1 MIVVYKV
8 MPEDG
13 EVEFAALESAVKE
26 GVSSYKDDVQ
36 VLETSSQEV
45 GFGLK
50 ACRIKFQLDENHGSE
65 ELENK
70 LKELPEVGDVVLE
83 VMDRL

>member
-13 EVEFAALESAVKE
+13 EIEFSALESATKA
-26 GVSSYKDDVQ
+26 GVAAYDESVE
-36 VLETSSQEV
+36 VLETSSENV
-45 GFGLK
+45 GFGLQ
-50 ACRIKFQLDENHGSE
+50 ACKIRFRIDENKGSE

-70 LKELPEVGDVVLE
+70 LKELPEIGDVVLE
-83 VMDRL
+83 MMDRL